1 MMVSLRKVACMH
13 AWNGRNKEKQDE
25 SVMEEERIDDNDDDE
40 QRQQHF
46 FKLFG
51 TLPDELFP
59 ISQSFCINSS
69 FFFLL
74 SSSSHH
80 LLLTLRILLITG
92 HQNSNST
99 HLSQNTPYTCK
110 MLMHLMCLFLHK
122 EPLNSIYNFDVI
134 LKKKKVFKWKIFK

>member
-1 MMVSLRKVACMH
+1 MPEMAGTRKSKMSQLWKKKELMIMMMMSNVNNTFS
-13 AWNGRNKEKQDE
+13 NS
-25 SVMEEERIDDNDDDE
+25 SVHSQMN
-40 QRQQHF
+40 F
-46 FKLFG
+46 FQYHNLSA
-51 TLPDELFP
+51 LIHL
-59 ISQSFCINSS
+59 SS

-134 LKKKKVFKWKIFK
+134 LKKKSI